1 MRRLALALVAATA
14 ALGGPVAAA
23 MDDAMG
29 PHVSIGYD
37 AYGPAQIDVLAGD
50 TVMWTNDSV
59 RTHTV
64 SAQDGSWSSATL
76 VHGDTFSLRFDTT
89 GAVPYY
95 CMIHG
100 FMRGEVDVHRVL
112 LDAPREQGAPN
123 RTFGL
128 TGRAALPPG
137 GTVAIDGD
145 SGSGFQR
152 VATATVDAAGAFHA
166 DVVPAT
172 TTTYRATVPGEDSP
186 TVQLVVVDRALSATA
201 VTHGRSVAVRATVAP
216 ASPGAVV
223 VLQLRLREHFG
234 WWPVARSALDAR
246 SSARF
251 RVRLDRRVP
260 ARVVLTLA
268 DGATPL
274 AVSRTLHV
282 GSRR

>member
-1 MRRLALALVAATA
+1 MRRLALAVVTALA
-14 ALGGPVAAA
+14 ALGGPAAAA
-23 MDDAMG
+23 MNDAMG
-29 PHVSIGYD
+29 PHVSIGFD
-37 AYGPAQIDVLAGD
+37 AYAPAQIDVLAGD
-50 TVMWTNDSV
+50 TVTWSNDSV
-59 RTHTV
+59 RMHTV

-76 VHGDTFSLRFDTT
+76 VGGDAFSFRFDTP

-112 LDAPREQGAPN
+112 LDAPTEQGAPN
-123 RTFGL
+123 RAFDL

-137 GTVAIDGD
+137 SPVTIEAD

-152 VATATVDAAGAFHA
+152 VATATVDAIGAFHT

-172 TTTYRATVPGEDSP
+172 TTAYRASVPDEDSP
-186 TVQLVVVDRALSATA
+186 PVQLVVVDRTLSAAA
-201 VTHGRSVAVRATVAP
+201 VTRGRSVAVTAAVAP
-216 ASPGAVV
+216 ASPGATV

-234 WWPVARSALDAR
+234 WWPVAHARLDA
-246 SSARF
+246 SSTARF

-282 GSRR
+282 GSRP